1 MSTLISK
8 NEYLISKKAS
18 IIKPGVELIGI
29 INQRGRMIESIGY
42 GDIGLDQDKKEMFLM
57 KIALRAAMQRDFDEY
72 LREVRYCM
80 TLRENR
86 KFISIPTFNKNTIL
100 IITKSDFEHES
111 LVNDIIQTL
120 RYSGEFLGESIQVRQ
135 TVH

>member
-8 NEYLISKKAS
+8 NECLVSKKAS
-18 IIKPGVELIGI
+18 IIEPGVELIGI

-42 GDIGLDQDKKEMFLM
+42 GNIGLSEDKKEMFLM
-57 KIALRAAMQRDFDEY
+57 KIALRTAMQRDFDED
-72 LREVRYCM
+72 LGEVRHCM
-80 TLRENR
+80 TLRMNR

-120 RYSGEFLGESIQVRQ
+120 RYSGEFLGESIQGRQ
-135 TVH
+135 TAN

>member
-8 NEYLISKKAS
+8 NEYLISRKAS
-18 IIKPGVELIGI
+18 IIKLGVELIGI
-29 INQRGRMIESIGY
+29 INQRGRMTESIGY

-57 KIALRAAMQRDFDEY
+57 KIALRAAMQRDFED
-72 LREVRYCM
+72 LGEVRYCM
-80 TLRENR
+80 TLRGNR

-100 IITKSDFEHES
+100 IITKRDFEHES

-120 RYSGEFLGESIQVRQ
+120 RYSGEFLGEPIRGR
-135 TVH
+135 